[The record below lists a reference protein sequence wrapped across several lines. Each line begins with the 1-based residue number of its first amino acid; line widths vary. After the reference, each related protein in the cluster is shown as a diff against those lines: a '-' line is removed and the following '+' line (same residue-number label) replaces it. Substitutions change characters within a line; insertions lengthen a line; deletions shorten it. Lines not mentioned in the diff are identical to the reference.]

1 MFCLGTPDDIL
12 SSMNYNP
19 SPLPELIVNRSF
31 MMELVTADTPC
42 FALGLVEEGG
52 FEYGFLGFRPHD
64 SIPRGVTNAGF
75 GFGHTLLGD
84 DTFEVIHFAFDF
96 YGYRN
101 YNVLLNPNNSLVRKV
116 LQVMLSR
123 QNYFFFA
130 LDPNSGN
137 ATAFRAEIEQDTLR
151 YLRFNQSR
159 LSDFKTTDKQYQKA
173 VVNFSQAPNPKG
185 VMLNWVCRD
194 KLEYLDL
201 SKDRMTLNSA
211 S

>member
-12 SSMNYNP
+12 SNMNYN
-19 SPLPELIVNRSF
+19 SFPLPELTVNRSF
-31 MMELVTADTPC
+31 MMEFVTADTPC

-64 SIPRGVTNAGF
+64 SIPTDVANAGF

-101 YNVLLNPNNSLVRKV
+101 YNVLLNPNNSLVRRV
-116 LQVMLSR
+116 LQVMLTH

-130 LDPNSGN
+130 LDANSGN

-151 YLRFNQSR
+151 YLRINRTR
-159 LSDFKTTDKQYQKA
+159 LENSQTTDKQYQKA
-173 VVNFSQAPNPKG
+173 VKNFSQAPDPAG

-194 KLEYLDL
+194 ELRYLDL
-201 SKDRMTLNSA
+201 AKDRMTLSPA

>member
-1 MFCLGTPDDIL
+1 
-12 SSMNYNP
+12 MNY
-19 SPLPELIVNRSF
+19 SPPVLPELTVNQSF
-31 MMELVTADTPC
+31 MIELVTADTPC
-42 FALGLVEEGG
+42 FAIGLVESEGI
-52 FEYGFLGFRPHD
+52 EYGFLGFRSND
-64 SIPRGVTNAGF
+64 SIPPDIANAGF

-96 YGYRN
+96 YGYQN

-116 LQVMLSR
+116 LEVMLTH

-130 LDPNSGN
+130 LDPNNGN

-151 YLRFNQSR
+151 YLRINQSR
-159 LSDFKTTDKQYQKA
+159 LFGSQTTDKQYQKA
-173 VVNFSQAPNPKG
+173 VINFSKTPNPKG

-194 KLEYLDL
+194 NLGYLDL
-201 SKDRMTLNSA
+201 SKDRMTLNPA

>member
-1 MFCLGTPDDIL
+1 
-12 SSMNYNP
+12 MNYP
-19 SPLPELIVNRSF
+19 PPALPELIVNRSF

-42 FALGLVEEGG
+42 FAMGLVEEGG
-52 FEYGFLGFRPHD
+52 LEYGFLGFRPHD
-64 SIPRGVTNAGF
+64 SIPRTVTNAGF

-84 DTFEVIHFAFDF
+84 DTFEVIHFAFEF
-96 YGYRN
+96 YGYQN

-116 LQVMLSR
+116 LQVMLTH

-130 LDPNSGN
+130 LDPNNGD

-151 YLRFNQSR
+151 YLRINQSR
-159 LSDFKTTDKQYQKA
+159 LQSSRTTDKQYHKA
-173 VVNFSQAPNPKG
+173 VANFSQAPNPEG

-194 KLEYLDL
+194 QLGYLDL
-201 SKDRMTLNSA
+201 SKDKMTLNPA